1 MTMNTKEIMDIALK
15 LAGITET
22 PVDSAIIHEGDNIK
36 KILIGVDMDTPELII
51 AKQMGFDL
59 VISHHPHTGSPEIDF
74 HNVMLRQI
82 DKMVEFGIPINKAQK
97 ALSNTISNIERGS
110 HAKNYDR
117 VSSFAKLIDMPY
129 MNIHMPC
136 DIVTED
142 YLQAYLNTALEN
154 NPKAMLKDVLDLLN
168 VLPEYQKSIVKPII
182 RVGLDKDY
190 AGKIAVLMAGG
201 TNGGEKVFKAYFD
214 AGVGTIICM
223 HVPNDV
229 RLAVIDQN
237 IGNVIVAGHMP
248 SDSIG
253 INKFINELE
262 KKGLEITSMSGIM
275 R

>member
-1 MTMNTKEIMDIALK
+1 MNTKQIMDLALQ

-22 PVDSAIIHEGDNIK
+22 PVDSAIIHEGDKIK
-36 KILIGVDMDTPELII
+36 KVLIGVDMDTPELIL

-74 HNVMLRQI
+74 HKVMLRQI

-97 ALSNTISNIERGS
+97 ALSNTLSNIERGS
-110 HAKNYDR
+110 HTKNYDR
-117 VSSFAKLIDMPY
+117 VASFAKLLGMPY

-136 DIVTED
+136 DIVTENF
-142 YLQAYLNTALEN
+142 LQSYLNTSLEN
-154 NPKAMLKDVLDLLN
+154 KPKATLKDILDLLN
-168 VLPEYQKSIVKPII
+168 EQPEYQKSIVKPVI
-182 RVGLDKDY
+182 RVGSEMDY
-190 AGKIAVLMAGG
+190 AGRIAVLMAGG
-201 TNGGEKVFKAYFD
+201 TNGGDKVFKAYFD

-229 RLAVIDQN
+229 RQAVIEQN

-253 INKFINELE
+253 INIFINELE
-262 KKGLEITSMSGIM
+262 KRGLEITSMSGIM